1 MLLKRFISWVSTVVG
16 AALVE
21 ADEGPLSLNQ
31 SWVGNT
37 SLATLCG
44 LSFNSEK
51 AVHFAFVVAD
61 GRSTRDF
68 ACWQQAL
75 WRISQEFRTCSHWVL
90 FLSACGQWSWT
101 CWLSV
106 MASPW
111 GQGQD
116 GLQDCIWLRTGEGEF
131 PKGKKFALTAEKREC
146 GSWGD
151 NQQVGIADDD
161 IL

>member
-31 SWVGNT
+31 GWVGNT
-37 SLATLCG
+37 SLATFCG
-44 LSFNSEK
+44 VSFNSEK
-51 AVHFAFVVAD
+51 AVRFAFVVAD

-75 WRISQEFRTCSHWVL
+75 WRISQEFRTCWHWVL
-90 FLSACGQWSWT
+90 FPLSLWPVELDMLVISYGLTLRSGTGWAPG
-101 CWLSV
+101 LY
-106 MASPW
+106 MARNRERW
-111 GQGQD
+111 
-116 GLQDCIWLRTGEGEF
+116 F